1 MGVIVLML
9 VGILFCFLGYKYFR
23 TVLFLGF
30 GTVACYAS
38 FLLTESLTVNLVIR
52 MFLTVS
58 LTFLGICFVYFLNI
72 IFGYFLD
79 RLRIRNALGKHI
91 YLIAAP
97 LGAAVTGLTI
107 YWFIWRN
114 FVTAVV
120 IAAVCGVSGLIF
132 QHFQRAKAVRFKCY
146 NDLLRKP
153 RPVADTGIA
162 EALVPVPEAEPVLE
176 SEPTS
181 EPKPE
186 PEPESEPKPQLES
199 ELNPDPAISVEQ
211 VSAPRIVVTSGSR
224 RRQRKKP
231 DSRLVK
237 GAVVVAA
244 GIGLFIAGR
253 MSKGRD

>member
-23 TVLFLGF
+23 TVLLLGF
-30 GTVACYAS
+30 GTVSCYAS
-38 FLLTESLTVNLVIR
+38 FLLTESLTGNLVIR

-58 LTFLGICFVYFLNI
+58 LTFLCICFVYFLNI

-97 LGAAVTGLTI
+97 LGAAVAGLTI
-107 YWFIWRN
+107 YWFIWRD
-114 FVTAVV
+114 FVTVVV

-153 RPVADTGIA
+153 RPVAETGIA
-162 EALVPVPEAEPVLE
+162 EAFVPVPGSEPEPETVLE
-176 SEPTS
+176 SEP
-181 EPKPE
+181 
-186 PEPESEPKPQLES
+186 ESEPEPQLES
-199 ELNPDPAISVEQ
+199 ELHPDPVILVEP
-211 VSAPRIVVTSGSR
+211 VSAPRIVVTPGSR
-224 RRQRKKP
+224 RRQRRKP

-253 MSKGRD
+253 VSKGRD

>member
-38 FLLTESLTVNLVIR
+38 FLLTESLTGNLVIR

-58 LTFLGICFVYFLNI
+58 LTFLCICFVYFLNI
-72 IFGYFLD
+72 ISGYFLD
-79 RLRIRNALGKHI
+79 RLRIRNALEKHI

-97 LGAAVTGLTI
+97 LGAAVSGLTI
-107 YWFIWRN
+107 YWFIWRD

-153 RPVADTGIA
+153 RPAAETGNA
-162 EALVPVPEAEPVLE
+162 EALVLAPESESEPEPVLE
-176 SEPTS
+176 SEP
-181 EPKPE
+181 E
-186 PEPESEPKPQLES
+186 PEPQLES
-199 ELNPDPAISVEQ
+199 ELNPDPVILVEP
-211 VSAPRIVVTSGSR
+211 VSAPRIVVTPGSR

-253 MSKGRD
+253 VLKGRD

>member
-1 MGVIVLML
+1 M
-9 VGILFCFLGYKYFR
+9 
-23 TVLFLGF
+23 
-30 GTVACYAS
+30 
-38 FLLTESLTVNLVIR
+38 
-52 MFLTVS
+52 
-58 LTFLGICFVYFLNI
+58 
-72 IFGYFLD
+72 D
-79 RLRIRNALGKHI
+79 R
-91 YLIAAP
+91 
-97 LGAAVTGLTI
+97 
-107 YWFIWRN
+107 
-114 FVTAVV
+114 
-120 IAAVCGVSGLIF
+120 
-132 QHFQRAKAVRFKCY
+132 FQRAKAVRFKCY

-162 EALVPVPEAEPVLE
+162 EALVPEAEPVLE

-199 ELNPDPAISVEQ
+199 ELNPDPVISVEQ